1 MSDPPKGTALI
12 TGASAPRYKAVG
24 HLKGAN
30 AFALLVVVL
39 TLADLGASMWTSY
52 RHPAAALNPPP
63 PKSESWDQ
71 ENLKKD
77 DQGCPTAIFTAP
89 NGVLRQCP

>member
-39 TLADLGASMWTSY
+39 TPADLGASTWTSY

>member
-39 TLADLGASMWTSY
+39 TLADLGASMWTSP
-52 RHPAAALNPPP
+52 HHSAAALNPPP
-63 PKSESWDQ
+63 PRSESWDQ

-77 DQGCPTAIFTAP
+77 DHGCPTAIFTAP
-89 NGVLRQCP
+89 DGVLRQCP